1 MEKAV
6 FYDRYCDLVRCQF
19 AGMNEKGKPE
29 WLIIE
34 QGKPTVTLAETER
47 EEHRDNHYRLL
58 CLEGEEVSELTL
70 IRILCSFIQREIEG
84 WGAMDDDICTFMNDM
99 VKHRVEWNKEN
110 VCLRFRICRDYEH
123 EGKYYLSITQGVGG
137 VYLGAVEEI
146 TDLDELLE
154 LIDDFCCVLE
164 DNAHIEKVY
173 RIADI
178 SGVDEELL
186 SENLLGRFDRIM
198 RKQD

>member
-1 MEKAV
+1 MSVCWHE
-6 FYDRYCDLVRCQF
+6 RE
-19 AGMNEKGKPE
+19 GEPN
-29 WLIIE
+29 WLMIE

-47 EEHRDNHYRLL
+47 KENHNYRYKLL

-70 IRILCSFIQREIEG
+70 MRILCSFIQREIEG
-84 WGAMDDDICTFMNDM
+84 WGSMEDDICTFMNDM
-99 VKHRVEWNKEN
+99 VKHRVVWNKEN
-110 VCLRFRICRDYEH
+110 VCLRFRISQDFEH

-146 TDLDELLE
+146 TDLDQLLE
-154 LIDDFCCVLE
+154 LIDEFCCILE
-164 DNAHIEKVY
+164 DSAHIEKVY

-186 SENLLGRFDRIM
+186 SENLLSRFNRIM
-198 RKQD
+198 RKE

>member
-1 MEKAV
+1 MEKAI
-6 FYDRYCDLVRCQF
+6 FYDRNKDLVRCQF

-34 QGKPTVTLAETER
+34 QGKPTKTLTDTEK
-47 EEHRDNHYRLL
+47 EDHRDNHYRLL
-58 CLEGEEVSELTL
+58 CLEGEEVGEQTL
-70 IRILCSFIQREIEG
+70 LRILCSFIQREIEG
-84 WGAMDDDICTFMNDM
+84 WGSMDDDICTFMNDM

-110 VCLRFRICRDYEH
+110 VCLRFRINQDYEH

-178 SGVDEELL
+178 SGVDEELF
-186 SENLLGRFDRIM
+186 SEFLLGRFDRVI
-198 RKQD
+198 KN